1 MRRFVFALDAIARP
15 APKANALIP
24 KINNMRVAFIFR
36 NRSRGAKHVGG
47 FVFLNEND
55 YPV

>member
-1 MRRFVFALDAIARP
+1 MV
-15 APKANALIP
+15 KS
-24 KINNMRVAFIFR
+24 